1 MHTVHRPWHD
11 TKKMVVGMSGVV
23 QETAEYKRDYWTAIG
38 WSNRPFYYYT
48 DSKHQAFL
56 AISSERVHFPNVFRF
71 GSSNMSIH
79 HEILCMR
86 SYWIPSKDYQVV
98 WGQTRE
104 QKYPQGFDEKPLLQ
118 TVLLTMQ
125 SHHTYNEQ
133 RSGFLLFKPVI
144 TNWSK
149 YCGITIIYYHSNE
162 DEIQRFLGFNL
173 CQQTRV
179 HTKDCCLAGCNAV

>member
-11 TKKMVVGMSGVV
+11 TKKMGVDMSGVV

-48 DSKHQAFL
+48 DSKHQAFW
-56 AISSERVHFPNVFRF
+56 AISSERVHCPNVFWF
-71 GSSNMSIH
+71 GSSNMSIDR
-79 HEILCMR
+79 EILYMR

-98 WGQTRE
+98 WG
-104 QKYPQGFDEKPLLQ
+104 
-118 TVLLTMQ
+118 LLTMQ
-125 SHHTYNEQ
+125 SHHTYNKQ
-133 RSGFLLFKPVI
+133 HRGFLLFKPVI

-162 DEIQRFLGFNL
+162 DEVQRFLGFNL